1 MGINTQSAGDGQ
13 ERALY
18 VWHETEE
25 RYPWPDLLRLWA
37 AEAASLQPGDA
48 GLWICDRLLT
58 FAAEAAENRI
68 TTPAQHS
75 KYQADTLAAASAYL
89 AQLERDANWDPGHP
103 RTIPATRVPARCWGT
118 PPPRTSCCRCGWVTS
133 PAMIRTRT
141 SRRRG
146 LSIATTRGLPRNAVG
161 ADEIRLSGRAVG
173 HFEFPADGR
182 VQVEIIPALLGAR
195 GVCGL
200 DVERPIT

>member
-1 MGINTQSAGDGQ
+1 MTGVGAMGINTQSAGDGQ

-18 VWHETEE
+18 TWHETGE

-37 AEAASLQPGDA
+37 SEAASLQPGDA

-89 AQLERDANWDPGHP
+89 AQLERDANWDPGAP
-103 RTIPATRVPARCWGT
+103 EDDPCDPCTG
-118 PPPRTSCCRCGWVTS
+118 S
-133 PAMIRTRT
+133 
-141 SRRRG
+141 
-146 LSIATTRGLPRNAVG
+146 
-161 ADEIRLSGRAVG
+161 
-173 HFEFPADGR
+173 
-182 VQVEIIPALLGAR
+182 LLGHPASDDFPLQVWL
-195 GVCGL
+195 GGPG
-200 DVERPIT
+200 DDTYAN